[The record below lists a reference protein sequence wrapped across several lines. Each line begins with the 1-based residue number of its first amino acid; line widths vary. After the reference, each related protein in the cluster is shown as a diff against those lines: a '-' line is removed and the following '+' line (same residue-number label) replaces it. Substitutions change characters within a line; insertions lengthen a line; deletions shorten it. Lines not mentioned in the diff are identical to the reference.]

1 MKTPKLVKTSGS
13 LIFTVGVVFLRIAAL
28 KAARA
33 DPMLMCC
40 LLGVMLAAIM
50 DLVMR
55 WFSHHIEPGQSA
67 RALADV
73 EPWQRETDRDPGSCF
88 AARYHGRMIH
98 ERPPLR
104 RIRPVG

>member
-1 MKTPKLVKTSGS
+1 MKTPTLVKTSGS
-13 LIFTVGVVFLRIAAL
+13 LIFTVGVVVLGIAAL

-40 LLGVMLAAIM
+40 LLGSVLAAIM
-50 DLVMR
+50 GLVLR

-67 RALADV
+67 RALAGV
-73 EPWQRETDRDPGSCF
+73 EPRQREADRNPGPCF
-88 AARYHGRMIH
+88 AVTYHGRMIH

-104 RIRPVG
+104 RIRPVA